1 MQENICCFFGH
12 RTIDET
18 EELKRGV
25 EEVVERLITE
35 CGVDT
40 FLFGSRSRFDSCC
53 LETVTK
59 IKERYP
65 HIKRVYVR
73 AEYPH
78 IDEKYVAYLLES
90 YDETDYPEKIMRA
103 GKCVYVERNYEM
115 VDKSKYCIV
124 YYEGNREKSGTEIS
138 LEYAR
143 KKNREIIMFP
153 LK

>member
-1 MQENICCFFGH
+1 MSTCCFLGH
-12 RTIDET
+12 RTIHEN
-18 EELKRGV
+18 EELRSNLADTIEK
-25 EEVVERLITE
+25 LIINDK
-35 CGVDT
+35 VDT
-40 FLFGSRSRFDSCC
+40 FLFGSKSRFNDLCYEIVSE
-53 LETVTK
+53 L
-59 IKERYP
+59 KEKYH

-73 AEYPH
+73 AEFPVV
-78 IDEKYVAYLLES
+78 DESYRRYLLSRYEDT
-90 YDETDYPEKIMRA
+90 YFPEKLINA
-103 GKCVYVERNYEM
+103 GRSVYVQRNYEM